1 MAVQQLLGCFQQP
14 WSLQHGSEP
23 GALPPHLSHRRS
35 EPVPRSLHHPWVQ
48 PKPLRNVESV
58 AAPGNAPEQPAEK
71 GPSGGSMAR
80 CKVRR
85 LMPPSP
91 ALSLATERAGQPPA
105 SRGHPPRGCW
115 VRAGHVQ
122 PAKHGPLRVHRP
134 VSPALSPAP
143 TRLYVGASL
152 TSSNSTLAFS
162 NRVSSYL
169 SEVSAPWWVLAATS
183 PAPPGPPWTSARS
196 RAMPRAEPSAGSVPA
211 SGGGGEGGRV
221 LGPGAAAG
229 RSARSGNHC
238 NHQRAKPSVHVGVG
252 ATHPCPLRPAAP
264 ASGTP
269 TRLAA
274 RRCAAGGQRRWT
286 GWHSGSVRPLRQ
298 PGSSEARQL
307 GSSAARQLGS
317 SAAQHLAVRRV
328 TERGNHEQGVTAKR
342 HLCGVLGRGP

>member
-211 SGGGGEGGRV
+211 SGGGGRGARAGARGSGGAQRTQRQP
-221 LGPGAAAG
+221 LQPSAG
-229 RSARSGNHC
+229 KAERPRRRRRHTPVPTSSSSTSERDPDSARSAPM
-238 NHQRAKPSVHVGVG
+238 RRRWPEKVDRLA
-252 ATHPCPLRPAAP
+252 LRLCSSPAA
-264 ASGTP
+264 
-269 TRLAA
+269 
-274 RRCAAGGQRRWT
+274 
-286 GWHSGSVRPLRQ
+286 
-298 PGSSEARQL
+298 ARQL
-307 GSSAARQLGS
+307 RSSAARQLSSPAARQLSS
-317 SAAQHLAVRRV
+317 SAARS
-328 TERGNHEQGVTAKR
+328 
-342 HLCGVLGRGP
+342 